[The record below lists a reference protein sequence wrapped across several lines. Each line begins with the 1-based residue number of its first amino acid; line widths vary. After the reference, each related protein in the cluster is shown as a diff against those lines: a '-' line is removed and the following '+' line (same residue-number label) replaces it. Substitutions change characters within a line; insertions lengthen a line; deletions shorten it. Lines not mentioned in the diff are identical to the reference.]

1 MIRDNVI
8 NTYGIDFYPTA
19 FEFDRVIV
27 SVTNKY
33 LALGKIFG
41 KDTSLLTSA
50 FKPYFSRDRKIEKR
64 MWQWRQS
71 RQQPWQTYSDIESS
85 MIEDVYNHGGQR
97 VELEN
102 NVLVDV
108 KKGLHIVA
116 DSKKNDKPAEIRR
129 LSLDCEDAKAYRNR
143 AERNDR
149 FTLPPQIMDNT
160 NDSSS
165 LGAGNWNGSRLVFE
179 WHMRCSNLESLPY
192 GDIMRQALDGI
203 QIEGKAIGQ
212 AKQAQWIADHW
223 IPVTKESFEYICR
236 ACIHLYTMESF
247 LYRLVNAT
255 LRNNDFSKIDTL
267 GPFCYLL
274 FQFNF
279 APEYQ
284 NLRFSGRVYRSAE
297 LTPAMVNEYKQAV
310 GKVRSWLGLTSTSRQ
325 RAIAESFCAATVLFI
340 IDIQETATDAARLI
354 ASLSA
359 HPYEDEVLIR
369 AGRHFTIDRVEPN
382 KSSNNNINTLIY
394 LTIE

>member
-1 MIRDNVI
+1 
-8 NTYGIDFYPTA
+8 
-19 FEFDRVIV
+19 
-27 SVTNKY
+27 
-33 LALGKIFG
+33 
-41 KDTSLLTSA
+41 
-50 FKPYFSRDRKIEKR
+50 

-71 RQQPWQTYSDIESS
+71 HQQPWQTYSDIESS

-179 WHMRCSNLESLPY
+179 WQMRCSNLESLPY

-203 QIEGKAIGQ
+203 QIEGKAVGQ

-247 LYRLVNAT
+247 LYRL
-255 LRNNDFSKIDTL
+255 
-267 GPFCYLL
+267 
-274 FQFNF
+274 FNF

-325 RAIAESFCAATVLFI
+325 RAIPESFCAATVLFI